1 MKTKL
6 TLILC
11 VVLALCLVAGCGEAK
26 EAPAAKITGV
36 YLSPASYEYN
46 NMRPDYNFYLLSYAQ
61 SEVTL
66 YDNNTYEVIVSA
78 STFSGIEL
86 SESTN
91 DATANERTNSITKFF
106 GTYTSKTND
115 LDDDLL
121 DVTLAK
127 PTRIVKSFD
136 QRYWLDTANW
146 TETMG
151 KYVIPAETDP
161 TTGAAIAGTGD
172 PWTAQ
177 QYLDA
182 NAFAETTIQ
191 VNVNDGAQW
200 IVQGESLITGL
211 TVSDGAMVK
220 GTLVENADGTL
231 TLSAGHSII
240 PAGTY
245 GGTIAAVGGG
255 STVGGGIDASGELNV
270 GAAVDAMAAE
280 QGTASGNASGEASGN
295 AS

>member
-1 MKTKL
+1 MKMKTKL

-36 YLSPASYEYN
+36 YLSPASYEYS

-191 VNVNDGAQW
+191 VNVKTSSFDYSDFG
-200 IVQGESLITGL
+200 VHTGF
-211 TVSDGAMVK
+211 S
-220 GTLVENADGTL
+220 N
-231 TLSAGHSII
+231 
-240 PAGTY
+240 
-245 GGTIAAVGGG
+245 
-255 STVGGGIDASGELNV
+255 
-270 GAAVDAMAAE
+270 
-280 QGTASGNASGEASGN
+280 
-295 AS
+295 

>member
-191 VNVNDGAQW
+191 VNVKTSSFDYSDFGVHTGFYRLTNDDEENQSLAGPDLPSDCDLLPDELWYGAG
-200 IVQGESLITGL
+200 VHERRGCKPLPRYPAP
-211 TVSDGAMVK
+211 D
-220 GTLVENADGTL
+220 ADR
-231 TLSAGHSII
+231 HR
-240 PAGTY
+240 
-245 GGTIAAVGGG
+245 
-255 STVGGGIDASGELNV
+255 
-270 GAAVDAMAAE
+270 
-280 QGTASGNASGEASGN
+280 
-295 AS
+295 